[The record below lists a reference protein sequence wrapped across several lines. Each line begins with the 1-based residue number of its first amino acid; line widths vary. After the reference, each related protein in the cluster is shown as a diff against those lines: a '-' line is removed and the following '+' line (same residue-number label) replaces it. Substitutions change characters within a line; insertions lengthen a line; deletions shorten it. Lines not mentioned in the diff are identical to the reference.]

1 MRKLPTSVTTFARI
15 IFAIFIAYSIYHEAG
30 VWTGLYAFII
40 YVAFEL
46 NAYVMNMVFGKIN
59 DLSDQVNDLK
69 NSLNK
74 IIRHDSQ

>member
-1 MRKLPTSVTTFARI
+1 MRKLPRSVTTIARI

-30 VWTGLYAFII
+30 VWTALYAFII
-40 YVAFEL
+40 FVAFEL
-46 NAYVMNMVFGKIN
+46 IAYVMNMVLGKIN

-74 IIRHDSQ
+74 INGHDFQ